1 MKKNGYLS
9 KNAWIAIFEYAG
21 GIEMTEINKNEEHLE
36 IQKLR
41 QMLSAGSSAALT
53 VEEAAR
59 QLKEAG
65 FEEVHFSDTWGLNQ
79 GGKYFMKHHAT
90 TLFAF
95 TVGEKLQYR
104 DSFRIAA
111 AHTDYPCLRIK
122 PNPDITGAGYQQ
134 ANVEVY
140 GGPILNTWLDRPL
153 GISGRVAVRSDN
165 LMRPDMRLVDIREPL
180 MVIPN
185 LAIHLNKE
193 VNKGVELNR
202 QTDMLPITATIRKEL
217 EENVGFLDYLAKEL
231 KVSEED
237 ILDYELW
244 VTCLEQPQSVGI
256 QKDLMVSP
264 RLDNLTSVQALL
276 SAIIDGKRDSGFN
289 LIALF
294 DHEEIGSRSKQGAA
308 SLMLL
313 NVMEKICESFGR
325 NSMQTKEII
334 YDSMLISAD
343 VAQGTH
349 PNHLGKMDVTTKPV
363 LNGGF
368 CIKEACSQSYA
379 TDCEAVAI
387 VEQICRTKEI
397 PYQKFVNRS
406 DLPGGGTLG
415 AIVSSVIPI
424 PTVDIGVPMLAM
436 HSAVE
441 TMGVEDQIGMTRFL
455 TEFFSI

>member
-1 MKKNGYLS
+1 MT
-9 KNAWIAIFEYAG
+9 AH
-21 GIEMTEINKNEEHLE
+21 TEIE
-36 IQKLR
+36 KLR
-41 QMLSAGSSAALT
+41 TMLKAGTSAALT

-59 QLKEAG
+59 QLREAG
-65 FEEVHFSDTWGLNQ
+65 FEELSFQYTWGLTQ
-79 GGKYFMKHHAT
+79 GGKYFMKHHGT

-95 TVGEKLQYR
+95 TVGEKLDYR
-104 DSFRIAA
+104 DSFRMAA

-122 PNPDITGAGYQQ
+122 PNPDIEAAGYRQL
-134 ANVEVY
+134 NVEVY

-153 GISGRVAVRSDN
+153 SVSGRVAVRSEDV
-165 LMRPDMRLVDIREPL
+165 LRPDMRLLEIKRPL

-202 QTDMLPITATIRKEL
+202 QTDLLPIIGTLSALGRGSGKAESCAKKP
-217 EENVGFLDYLAKEL
+217 EEAGAEGMGFLDFLAQEL
-231 KVSEED
+231 SVARED

-244 VTCLEQPQSVGI
+244 ITCLEEPKLVGI
-256 QKDLMVSP
+256 EQDLLLSP

-276 SAIIDGKRDSGFN
+276 SGIINGTRREGFN

-294 DHEEIGSRSKQGAA
+294 DHEEVGSRSKQGAA

-313 NVMEKICESFGR
+313 HLLEKICESFGR
-325 NSMQTKEII
+325 TPMQTKEII
-334 YDSMLISAD
+334 YDSLFLSVD

-349 PNHLGKMDVTTKPV
+349 PNYLGKMDVTNRPV
-363 LNGGF
+363 LNGGL
-368 CIKEACSQSYA
+368 CLKEACSQSYA

-387 VEQICRTKEI
+387 VEQLCRAKEI

-406 DLPGGGTLG
+406 DVPGGGTLG
-415 AIVSSVIPI
+415 AIASSVIPV
-424 PTVDIGVPMLAM
+424 PTIDIGVPLLAM

-441 TMGVEDQIGMTRFL
+441 TMGVKDQIAITDLL
-455 TEFFSI
+455 TAFFSI

>member
-1 MKKNGYLS
+1 METHS
-9 KNAWIAIFEYAG
+9 
-21 GIEMTEINKNEEHLE
+21 E
-36 IQKLR
+36 IQKLMT
-41 QMLSAGSSAALT
+41 MLKAGTSAALT

-59 QLKEAG
+59 QLKSAG
-65 FEEVHFSDTWGLNQ
+65 FEELAFQNTWGLSP
-79 GGKYFMKHHAT
+79 GGKYFMKHHNT

-95 TVGEKLQYR
+95 TVGKNLDFRQG
-104 DSFRIAA
+104 FRIGA

-122 PNPDITGAGYQQ
+122 PNPDIRTVGYCQL
-134 ANVEVY
+134 NVEVY

-153 GISGRVAVRSDN
+153 SISGRVATRSEDVLHPN
-165 LMRPDMRLVDIREPL
+165 MHLVNMERPL

-202 QTDMLPITATIRKEL
+202 QTDMLPIVGTLLSSGEKEAPGESSKGVACK
-217 EENVGFLDYLAKEL
+217 EEEKGFRQFLAEEL
-231 KVSEED
+231 KLSPED

-244 VTCLEQPQSVGI
+244 ITCLEQPQLVGI
-256 QKDLMVSP
+256 EEELLVSP

-276 SAIIDGKRDSGFN
+276 SGIINGTRDKGFN

-294 DHEEIGSRSKQGAA
+294 DHEEVGSRSKQGAS
-308 SLMLL
+308 SLMLF
-313 NVMEKICESFGR
+313 NVLEKVCESAGR
-325 NSMQTKEII
+325 GGPSVKEIL
-334 YDSMLISAD
+334 YDSLFLSVD

-349 PNHLGKMDVTTKPV
+349 PNYLNKMDLTSRPV
-363 LNGGF
+363 LNGGL

-379 TDCEAVAI
+379 TDCEAVAV
-387 VEQICRTKEI
+387 VEQICMDRNI

-415 AIVSSVIPI
+415 AIATSVIPVPAI
-424 PTVDIGVPMLAM
+424 DIGVPLLAM

-441 TMGVEDQIGMTRFL
+441 TMGVRDQIAITDL
-455 TEFFSI
+455 VTAFFSV

>member
-1 MKKNGYLS
+1 MTVHTETEKLMTMLK
-9 KNAWIAIFEYAG
+9 AG
-21 GIEMTEINKNEEHLE
+21 T
-36 IQKLR
+36 
-41 QMLSAGSSAALT
+41 SAALT

-59 QLKEAG
+59 QLREAG
-65 FEEVHFSDTWGLNQ
+65 FEELSFQYTWGLTH
-79 GGKYFMKHHAT
+79 GGKYFMKHHDT

-95 TVGEKLQYR
+95 TVGEKLSYR
-104 DSFRIAA
+104 DSFRMAA

-122 PNPDITGAGYQQ
+122 PNPDIEAAGYRQL
-134 ANVEVY
+134 NVEVY

-153 GISGRVAVRSDN
+153 SISGRVAVKSEDV
-165 LMRPDMRLVDIREPL
+165 LHPDMRLLEIKRPL

-202 QTDMLPITATIRKEL
+202 QTDLLPIIGTLTDGR
-217 EENVGFLDYLAKEL
+217 GFLDFLAEEL
-231 KVSEED
+231 SVARED

-244 VTCLEQPQSVGI
+244 ITCLEEPKLVGI
-256 QKDLMVSP
+256 EKDLLLSP

-276 SAIIDGKRDSGFN
+276 SGIINGTRREGFN

-294 DHEEIGSRSKQGAA
+294 DHEEVGSRSKQGAA

-313 NVMEKICESFGR
+313 HLLEKICESFGR
-325 NSMQTKEII
+325 TPMQTKEII
-334 YDSMLISAD
+334 YDSLLLSVD

-349 PNHLGKMDVTTKPV
+349 PNYLGKMDVTNRPV
-363 LNGGF
+363 LNGGL
-368 CIKEACSQSYA
+368 CLKEACSQSYA

-387 VEQICRTKEI
+387 VEQLCRAKEI

-406 DLPGGGTLG
+406 DVPGGGTLG
-415 AIVSSVIPI
+415 AIASSVIPV
-424 PTVDIGVPMLAM
+424 PTIDIGVPLLAM

-441 TMGVEDQIGMTRFL
+441 TMGVKDQIAITDLL
-455 TEFFSI
+455 TAFFSV

>member
-1 MKKNGYLS
+1 
-9 KNAWIAIFEYAG
+9 
-21 GIEMTEINKNEEHLE
+21 MTNTEHME
-36 IQKLR
+36 IQKL
-41 QMLSAGSSAALT
+41 MTMIKAGSSAAMT

-65 FEEVHFSDTWGLNQ
+65 FEELEFQNTWGLSY
-79 GGKYFMKHHAT
+79 GGKYYVKHHAT

-95 TVGEKLQYR
+95 TVGENLQFR
-104 DSFRIAA
+104 DGFRMAA

-122 PNPDITGAGYQQ
+122 PNPDVEAAGYQQ
-134 ANVEVY
+134 LNVEVY

-153 GISGRVAVRSDN
+153 GISGRVAVKSED
-165 LMRPDMRLVDIREPL
+165 LMHPDMRLIDIKEPL

-202 QTDMLPITATIRKEL
+202 QTDMLPITGAVKKEL
-217 EENVGFLDYLAKEL
+217 EEKEGFLDYLAREL
-231 KVSEED
+231 AVEKED

-244 VTCLEQPQSVGI
+244 ITCLQEPQTVGI
-256 QKDLMVSP
+256 HKDLLVSP
-264 RLDNLTSVQALL
+264 RLDNLTSVQALV
-276 SAIIDGKRDSGFN
+276 SAIIEGNRDRGFN

-294 DHEEIGSRSKQGAA
+294 DHEEVGSRSKQGAA

-313 NVMEKICESFGR
+313 NVMEKICECLGR
-325 NSMQTKEII
+325 TNMLVKEAV
-334 YDSMLISAD
+334 YDSMLLSVD

-349 PNHLGKMDVTTKPV
+349 PNHVGKMDITTKPV

-379 TDCEAVAI
+379 TDCEAVAV
-387 VEQICRTKEI
+387 VEQICRAKEI

-406 DLPGGGTLG
+406 DVQGGGTLG
-415 AIVSSVIPI
+415 AIASSVIPI

-441 TMGVEDQIGMTRFL
+441 TMGVSDQIAMTDL
-455 TEFFSI
+455 ITAFFSV